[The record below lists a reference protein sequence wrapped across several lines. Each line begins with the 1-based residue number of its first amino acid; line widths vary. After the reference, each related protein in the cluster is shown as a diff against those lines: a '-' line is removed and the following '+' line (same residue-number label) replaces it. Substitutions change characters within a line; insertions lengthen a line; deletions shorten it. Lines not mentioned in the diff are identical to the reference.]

1 MENMTRVSFSVPFVK
16 GKARPRFS
24 KGRAYT
30 PKGTKDAERQIESAY
45 RHACRDAFGALQTAS
60 EGVPVLIEIWT
71 TRNVLSGFRRRDG
84 DSHDD
89 LQKPDADNIA
99 KLVLDALNGVAY
111 EDDSQVVGLFVA
123 KGARVRGNKPTTRV
137 HVHWR
142 D

>member
-1 MENMTRVSFSVPFVK
+1 MTRVSFNVPFVK

-24 KGRAYT
+24 NGRAYT
-30 PKGTKDAERQIESAY
+30 PKGTRDAERQIRVAY
-45 RHACRDAFGALQTAS
+45 RFACHDAYGAVQTAP
-60 EGVPVLIEIWT
+60 EGTSVQIEIWT

-84 DSHDD
+84 DAHDD

-111 EDDSQVVGLFVA
+111 EDDSQVVGLVVV
-123 KGARVRGNKPTTRV
+123 KGTRVRGNKPTTRV
-137 HVHWR
+137 HVQWE

>member
-1 MENMTRVSFSVPFVK
+1 MTRINFTVPFVK

-30 PKGTKDAERQIESAY
+30 PKGTKDAELRIKTEYRYACIQAY
-45 RHACRDAFGALQTAS
+45 GALQTAP
-60 EGVPVLIEIWT
+60 EGVPVIIYICT

-84 DSHDD
+84 DAHDD

-111 EDDSQVVGLFVA
+111 EDDSQVDSLMVV
-123 KGARVRGNKPTTRV
+123 KGTRVRGNKPTTRV
-137 HVHWR
+137 HVHWE

>member
-1 MENMTRVSFSVPFVK
+1 MRISFSVPFVK

-24 KGRAYT
+24 NGRAYT
-30 PKGTKDAERQIESAY
+30 PKGTKEAERQIESAY
-45 RHACRDAFGALQTAS
+45 RRACRDAFGALQTAS
-60 EGVPVLIEIWT
+60 GGVPVLIEIWT

-123 KGARVRGNKPTTRV
+123 KGTRVRGNKPTTRV

>member
-1 MENMTRVSFSVPFVK
+1 MTRVSFSVPFVK

-24 KGRAYT
+24 NGRAYT
-30 PKGTKDAERQIESAY
+30 PKGTKDAELRIKTEYRYACIQAY
-45 RHACRDAFGALQTAS
+45 GALQTAP
-60 EGVPVLIEIWT
+60 EGTSVQIEIWT

-84 DSHDD
+84 DAHDD

-111 EDDSQVVGLFVA
+111 EDDSQVVGLVVV
-123 KGARVRGNKPTTRV
+123 KGTRVRGNKPTTRV
-137 HVHWR
+137 HVHWE

>member
-1 MENMTRVSFSVPFVK
+1 MTRISFTVPFVK

-24 KGRAYT
+24 NGSAYT
-30 PKGTKDAERQIESAY
+30 PKGTKDAELRIKTEY
-45 RHACRDAFGALQTAS
+45 RHACIQAYGALQTAP
-60 EGVPVLIEIWT
+60 EGVPVIIDIRT

-84 DSHDD
+84 DAHDD

-111 EDDSQVVGLFVA
+111 EDDSQVVGLVVV
-123 KGARVRGNKPTTRV
+123 KGTRVRGNKPTTRV
-137 HVHWR
+137 HVHWE

>member
-1 MENMTRVSFSVPFVK
+1 MMRISFSAPFVK

-24 KGRAYT
+24 NGRAYT

-45 RHACRDAFGALQTAS
+45 RRACLDAFGALQTAS
-60 EGVPVLIEIWT
+60 EGVPVIIDICT

-84 DSHDD
+84 ASHAD

-111 EDDSQVVGLFVA
+111 EDDSQVDSLMVV
-123 KGARVRGNKPTTRV
+123 KGTRVRGNRPETRV
-137 HVHWR
+137 HVHWE

>member
-1 MENMTRVSFSVPFVK
+1 MTRISFSVPFVK

-24 KGRAYT
+24 NGRAYT
-30 PKGTKDAERQIESAY
+30 PKGTKDAELRIKTEYRYACIQAY
-45 RHACRDAFGALQTAS
+45 GALQTAP
-60 EGVPVLIEIWT
+60 EGVPVIIDICT

-84 DSHDD
+84 DSHAD

-111 EDDSQVVGLFVA
+111 EDDSQVDSLMVV
-123 KGARVRGNKPTTRV
+123 KGTRVRGNRPETRV
-137 HVHWR
+137 HVHWE